1 MNLHEPFKAKQNK
14 TLELDKEIEFIYI
27 FIEMLG
33 VNGETVKLCVQTLF
47 MLLSILIEVAELCK
61 KPGGGD
67 FDKKIMV
74 DLDHLKEYPY
84 CGSMLPWD
92 ATEEISGRAVN
103 AEPSKKLYRWV
114 VYLIGTRYSLV
125 GKTYERF
132 DCSGTVITD
141 RYL

>member
-1 MNLHEPFKAKQNK
+1 
-14 TLELDKEIEFIYI
+14 
-27 FIEMLG
+27 MLG
-33 VNGETVKLCVQTLF
+33 FNGKTVKSNVQTVF
-47 MLLSILIEVAELCK
+47 VLLSSLISVAQLCK
-61 KPGGGD
+61 KQSHGD

-84 CGSMLPWD
+84 CGSMLPSD
-92 ATEEISGRAVN
+92 ATEETSGRAVN
-103 AEPSKKLYRWV
+103 ADPSKKLYRWV
-114 VYLIGTRYSLV
+114 VYLILTQYSLV

>member
-1 MNLHEPFKAKQNK
+1 
-14 TLELDKEIEFIYI
+14 
-27 FIEMLG
+27 MLG
-33 VNGETVKLCVQTLF
+33 FNVKTVKLCVQTLF
-47 MLLSILIEVAELCK
+47 VLLSILIEVAELCK
-61 KPGGGD
+61 KPGGND

-84 CGSMLPWD
+84 CGSMRPSD
-92 ATEEISGRAVN
+92 ATAETSGRAVN

-125 GKTYERF
+125 GKTYERS